1 MKKRVRRKFNFLK
14 FLVFLLIMYL
24 LYFVVMYLFDI
35 KTKNIVILNNNYY
48 SDEVI
53 IETAGISNY
62 PEFLT
67 LSKSKIKKKL
77 LKLDLIEDV
86 TISKKYGS
94 IIEINVTEKKI
105 LYYVRSN
112 NVYKVSDGKSYS
124 LDNVN
129 GVPVLINYV
138 PEDIEKKFVNSFK
151 NTNSNIISLISE
163 IEYSKTSYDD
173 ERFLL
178 YMNDGNEVYI
188 TVLKAQTLNKY
199 IEIVKKLDNKKG
211 ILYLDSGNYFEI
223 KKSK

>member
-94 IIEINVTEKKI
+94 IIEINITEKKI

-138 PEDIEKKFVNSFK
+138 PEDIENKFVNSFK

>member
-211 ILYLDSGNYFEI
+211 ILYLDIGNYF
-223 KKSK
+223 

>member
-1 MKKRVRRKFNFLK
+1 
-14 FLVFLLIMYL
+14 
-24 LYFVVMYLFDI
+24 MYLFDI

-211 ILYLDSGNYFEI
+211 ILYLDIGNYF
-223 KKSK
+223 